1 MEAAT
6 AQEFPNFLKGVA
18 EEDQKAIL
26 PELEEMKAAWDA
38 EEGLV
43 PRAALKEI
51 FQMSDQAA
59 GALPGRYGLTEY
71 VFWDKKWYSMRECK
85 ALHKLK
91 RPSGFKGHSV
101 ARMVGDCFDDARDN
115 LPG

>member
-101 ARMVGDCFDDARDN
+101 ARMVGDCFDDARDK